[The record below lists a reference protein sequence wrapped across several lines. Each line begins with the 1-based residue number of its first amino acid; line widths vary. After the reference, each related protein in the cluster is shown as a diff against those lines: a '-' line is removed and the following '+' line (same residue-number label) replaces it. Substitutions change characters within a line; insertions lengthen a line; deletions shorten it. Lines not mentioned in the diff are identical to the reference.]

1 MSFTMEIA
9 YLLAEAADIRPRTL
23 VTKSKIEIVV
33 SVVCTGPNE
42 EKKRLI
48 DFYCIFKPIIGA
60 MRFRWR
66 SVFELDN
73 DESQELQL
81 TRINPKKF
89 ISILC
94 VKTKDL

>member
-1 MSFTMEIA
+1 MLRVFFLKMSFTIEIA

-48 DFYCIFKPIIGA
+48 DFYCILKPIIGA
-60 MRFRWR
+60 MRFR
-66 SVFELDN
+66 
-73 DESQELQL
+73 
-81 TRINPKKF
+81 
-89 ISILC
+89 
-94 VKTKDL
+94 

>member
-1 MSFTMEIA
+1 MSFTIEIA

-23 VTKSKIEIVV
+23 VTKSKMEIVV

-42 EKKRLI
+42 EKERLI
-48 DFYCIFKPIIGA
+48 DFYCILKPIIGA

-89 ISILC
+89 ILILY
-94 VKTKDL
+94 VKN